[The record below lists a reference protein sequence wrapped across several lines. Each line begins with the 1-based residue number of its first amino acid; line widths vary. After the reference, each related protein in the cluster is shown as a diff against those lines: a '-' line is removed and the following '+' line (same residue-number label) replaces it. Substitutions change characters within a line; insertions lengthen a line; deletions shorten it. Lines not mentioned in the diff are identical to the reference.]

1 MAALDRGL
9 PDRVLVLKPNWIEE
23 ILAGRKL
30 WELRGENLHLRGIV
44 ALAAKGELFGEVTI
58 EHAMLVGIRDAEGTL
73 LAPAGN
79 EQNFLALPA
88 NMDKHRVKDLKVM
101 SGPLRYASRV
111 PYRHPPG
118 AIKFVDLTKP
128 GVLTAVPTP
137 SAGCAPSLL
146 EDRAAKRRR
155 TMRRPAA
162 GAAKER
168 RRCRL
173 TPLASGVSAQG
184 ASCDC
189 DRSDSF
195 IGNLKSHCGHLP
207 VQSAACCL
215 H

>member
-1 MAALDRGL
+1 M
-9 PDRVLVLKPNWIEE
+9 
-23 ILAGRKL
+23 
-30 WELRGENLHLRGIV
+30 
-44 ALAAKGELFGEVTI
+44 
-58 EHAMLVGIRDAEGTL
+58 VGIRDAEGTL

-88 NMDKHRVKDLKVM
+88 NMDKHRVKDLASISYSRVFAWVI

-137 SAGCAPSLL
+137 PAGCAPPSL
-146 EDRAAKRRR
+146 EDRAAKKDVEPCVV
-155 TMRRPAA
+155 RPPVLP
-162 GAAKER
+162 KWMER
-168 RRCRL
+168 RRRRL
-173 TPLASGVSAQG
+173 TPLSGVSAQG

-195 IGNLKSHCGHLP
+195 ISNIKKSLWTST
-207 VQSAACCL
+207 SAERCL
-215 H
+215 LLALAALH

>member
-1 MAALDRGL
+1 M
-9 PDRVLVLKPNWIEE
+9 
-23 ILAGRKL
+23 
-30 WELRGENLHLRGIV
+30 

-79 EQNFLALPA
+79 EMNFLALPA
-88 NMDKHRVKDLKVM
+88 NMDKHRVKDLASISYSRVFAWVI
-101 SGPLRYASRV
+101 SVRYASRV

-137 SAGCAPSLL
+137 PAGCAPPSL

-162 GAAKER
+162 GA
-168 RRCRL
+168 
-173 TPLASGVSAQG
+173 
-184 ASCDC
+184 
-189 DRSDSF
+189 
-195 IGNLKSHCGHLP
+195 GNKSP
-207 VQSAACCL
+207 RA
-215 H
+215 